1 MPISYKLTIQPVS
14 WGCDY
19 GNNGIL
25 LQKTLRRHGGNDVT
39 HVSHCYKQAHVQTC
53 GVANMYTFNSFESA

>member
-25 LQKTLRRHGGNDVT
+25 LKKTLRRHGVKSMTTLHMYRTVVNKYM
-39 HVSHCYKQAHVQTC
+39 YKLV
-53 GVANMYTFNSFESA
+53 G